1 MQQAIDT
8 RELIEVEVLGL
19 RLRGT
24 FHRPAGPCAEP
35 FSVIRPGSGQQ
46 GRTAVLFLNSL
57 ALPRAATGDSAVYWA
72 EAFSNRGYPAFRFD
86 LPGLGDS
93 EGEASTDLL
102 DFINAGG
109 YAPSTAALAK
119 ELAARNGIS
128 GVVIIGHCA
137 GSVSAVFAAAAC
149 KECKGLILMD
159 PYFHLPVA
167 KRPEVREH
175 LSDWV
180 RRSSIGGM
188 LSNLYDRAKL
198 LRLFLRGRTPPGNAN
213 LTLLTRWKQVAAA
226 GLPIL
231 MFKAPGIKAS
241 ACKPR
246 LGEFDYIQHVLKLAG
261 RKSRVI
267 LKTVETADH
276 SFANRAG
283 REVVRQEIE
292 SWLVN
297 YFPLQGFESSA
308 QPAPLSSVKTRQSE
322 STRKSMPSSSHDCAL
337 EGR

>member
-1 MQQAIDT
+1 MQQATDT
-8 RELIEVEVLGL
+8 RELIDVEVLGL

-24 FHRPAGPCAEP
+24 FHRPARSFAALR
-35 FSVIRPGSGQQ
+35 SGSGDQ
-46 GRTAVLFLNSL
+46 GRTGVLFLNSL

-72 EAFSNRGYPAFRFD
+72 DAFAERGYPAFRFD

-93 EGEASTDLL
+93 DGETSTDLL

-109 YAPSTAALAK
+109 YAPSAVALAK
-119 ELAARNGIS
+119 ELAARAGVS
-128 GVVIIGHCA
+128 GVVVVGHCA
-137 GSVSAVFAAAAC
+137 GSVSAVFAAAAA

-180 RRSSIGGM
+180 RRSTIGKM

-198 LRLFLRGRTPPGNAN
+198 LRLFLRGSTPPGNAN
-213 LTLLTRWKQVAAA
+213 VALLSRWKQVAGA

-231 MFKAPGIKAS
+231 MFKAPGIKATGS
-241 ACKPR
+241 KPR

-261 RKSRVI
+261 RKSRVTV
-267 LKTVETADH
+267 KTVEKADH

-283 REVVRQEIE
+283 REAVRQEIE
-292 SWLVN
+292 SWLVR
-297 YFPLQGFESSA
+297 YFPFQGFETSA
-308 QPAPLSSVKTRQSE
+308 RPASLSSVKTRQDD
-322 STRKSMPSSSHDCAL
+322 STRTTMPASNQDCAL

>member
-1 MQQAIDT
+1 MQQATDT
-8 RELIEVEVLGL
+8 RELVDVEVLGH

-24 FHRPAGPCAEP
+24 YHRPAPSA
-35 FSVIRPGSGQQ
+35 SAMRPRNGGQGQ
-46 GRTAVLFLNSL
+46 TAVLFLNSL

-72 EAFSNRGYPAFRFD
+72 DSFAEHGYPAYRFD

-93 EGEASTDLL
+93 DGETTTGLL

-109 YAPSTAALAK
+109 YAPSAAALAS
-119 ELAARNGIS
+119 EITRRAGIS
-128 GVVIIGHCA
+128 GVVIVGHCA
-137 GSVSAVFAAAAC
+137 GSVSAVFTAASC

-175 LSDWV
+175 LSHWV
-180 RRSSIGGM
+180 RRNFIGKA
-188 LSNLYDRAKL
+188 LSDLYDRVKS
-198 LRLFLRGRTPPGNAN
+198 LRLFLHGSALPGNAN
-213 LTLLTRWKQVAAA
+213 VALLGKWKNVAAA

-241 ACKPR
+241 GSKPR
-246 LGEFDYIQHVLKLAG
+246 LGEFDYIEHVLKLAG
-261 RKSRVI
+261 RKSRVTV
-267 LKTVETADH
+267 KTVDTADH

-283 REVVRQEIE
+283 RETVRKEIE
-292 SWLVN
+292 SWLFGN
-297 YFPLQGFESSA
+297 FPLQGSETSVHTAS
-308 QPAPLSSVKTRQSE
+308 LSSVKTRQADSRRT
-322 STRKSMPSSSHDCAL
+322 SRAPSSRDCAL